1 MSVSP
6 NAAPVEHLDLS
17 AKVRRW
23 SGVGTAGRLLPG
35 PVDATAP
42 ARTKVRR

>member
-1 MSVSP
+1 MSASP

-17 AKVRRW
+17 AEARRW
-23 SGVGTAGRLLPG
+23 SGVGTAARLLPG

-42 ARTKVRR
+42 ARMLVRR

>member
-6 NAAPVEHLDLS
+6 NAAPVQHLDLS
-17 AKVRRW
+17 AEVRRW
-23 SGVGTAGRLLPG
+23 SDVGTAGRLLPG

-42 ARTKVRR
+42 ARMSVR

>member
-6 NAAPVEHLDLS
+6 NTAPVQHLS
-17 AKVRRW
+17 AEVRRW
-23 SGVGTAGRLLPG
+23 SDVGTVGRLLPG

-42 ARTKVRR
+42 ARTKVR